1 MRLAGLR
8 PMTVN
13 FGADT
18 ENTYRG
24 LKFSYKSAQSS
35 FSSLLSRKGLT
46 GEADEL
52 VLAVKYFS
60 GVPAKNIHDQ
70 RMGSKVDEFVE
81 KYVEANNE
89 RFILERE
96 LYGKALAHVNYLRE
110 QTDYK
115 GDDGKIAK
123 EVDKRME
130 AAGIGKT
137 TRTKLISAAAFTSD
151 FPRFTPFLISEPLIS
166 KTFENL
172 REKGELSNDETVGI
186 INELRSKIFE
196 ASREFQNR
204 PLTIRNADEDE

>member
-1 MRLAGLR
+1 M
-8 PMTVN
+8 
-13 FGADT
+13 
-18 ENTYRG
+18 
-24 LKFSYKSAQSS
+24 
-35 FSSLLSRKGLT
+35 
-46 GEADEL
+46 
-52 VLAVKYFS
+52 
-60 GVPAKNIHDQ
+60 
-70 RMGSKVDEFVE
+70 
-81 KYVEANNE
+81 
-89 RFILERE
+89 
-96 LYGKALAHVNYLRE
+96 VNYLRE
-110 QTDYK
+110 QTNYK

-130 AAGIGKT
+130 AAGIGKA